1 MCVPGV
7 RVAYLCR
14 LALSVRIAFMTKSSA
29 RKKEPAI
36 RPIGSYGVFLPYVII
51 PFRLK
56 SAQVLFRFLRTV
68 VRDFFWLQFSVKWR
82 FRTIPVLDVSHPL
95 DDLIPFTPGKVQ
107 IYLNF
112 TNFWIRPMTFLFR
125 RLGVKKA
132 LPYCTEY
139 LSLIEK
145 AYSDAARVYR
155 FCMTT
160 TERPDYKE
168 DKAFR
173 MIHAL
178 DPHLLCVPSLH
189 VSIVILASV
198 YYAEVFKKD
207 DFTEAE
213 RQAYTEELRE
223 GAQRIIESVLYVK
236 QHSVNCIP
244 AAMYMMLYVLKDR
257 FTISAG
263 VDIINSLF
271 TDDETLSARDQ
282 KKLSAHIH
290 FMFERLLLEGANEN
304 DWTVPVKRWLKSYAR
319 SKNIAL
325 ALDF

>member
-1 MCVPGV
+1 M
-7 RVAYLCR
+7 A
-14 LALSVRIAFMTKSSA
+14 KSSA
-29 RKKEPAI
+29 EKKEPTI
-36 RPIGSYGVFLPYVII
+36 RSIDSYDAFLPYLII
-51 PFRLK
+51 PFRIK
-56 SAQVLFRFLRTV
+56 SAKVLFRFLRTV

-82 FRTIPVLDVSHPL
+82 FKTIPVLDVSHPL
-95 DDLIPFTPGKVQ
+95 DESIPFTPCKVK

-132 LPYCTEY
+132 LPYCIEY
-139 LSLIEK
+139 LSLIET
-145 AYSDAARVYR
+145 AYANAARVYR

-160 TERPDYKE
+160 TKRPDYKA
-168 DKAFR
+168 DTAFK

-189 VSIVILASV
+189 VAIVILASV
-198 YYAEVFKKD
+198 YYAEVFKNG
-207 DFTEAE
+207 DFTEEE
-213 RQAYTEELRE
+213 RKAYTEELKE
-223 GAQRIIESVLYVK
+223 GARRIIESVLYVK

-257 FTISAG
+257 FTISTG
-263 VDIINSLF
+263 IDIIDSLF
-271 TDDETLSARDQ
+271 IDDETLSDCD
-282 KKLSAHIH
+282 KKKISAHIH

-319 SKNIAL
+319 SKNIVL
-325 ALDF
+325 QLDRRSLT

>member
-1 MCVPGV
+1 M
-7 RVAYLCR
+7 A
-14 LALSVRIAFMTKSSA
+14 KSSA
-29 RKKEPAI
+29 EKKEPAM
-36 RPIGSYGVFLPYVII
+36 RPIDSYGAFLPYLII

-56 SAQVLFRFLRTV
+56 SAKVLFRFLRTV

-82 FRTIPVLDVSHPL
+82 FKTIPVLDVSHPL
-95 DDLIPFTPGKVQ
+95 DELIPFTPDKVK

-132 LPYCTEY
+132 LPYCIEY
-139 LSLIEK
+139 LSLIET
-145 AYSDAARVYR
+145 AYANAAKVYR

-160 TERPDYKE
+160 TKRPDYKT
-168 DKAFR
+168 DAAFK
-173 MIHAL
+173 MIHAF

-189 VSIVILASV
+189 VAIVILSSV
-198 YYAEVFKKD
+198 YYADVFKND
-207 DFTEAE
+207 DFTEEE
-213 RQAYTEELRE
+213 RKTYTAELRE
-223 GAQRIIESVLYVK
+223 GARRIIESVLYVK

-244 AAMYMMLYVLKDR
+244 AAMYMMLYVLKNR

-263 VDIINSLF
+263 IDIINSLF
-271 TDDETLSARDQ
+271 ADDETLSDPD
-282 KKLSAHIH
+282 KKKISAHIH

-319 SKNIAL
+319 SKNIVL
-325 ALDF
+325 PLDSR

>member
-1 MCVPGV
+1 M
-7 RVAYLCR
+7 A
-14 LALSVRIAFMTKSSA
+14 KSSA
-29 RKKEPAI
+29 EKKEPAL
-36 RPIGSYGVFLPYVII
+36 RPIDSYGAFLPYLII

-56 SAQVLFRFLRTV
+56 SAKVLFRFLRTV

-82 FRTIPVLDVSHPL
+82 FKTIPVLDVSHPL
-95 DDLIPFTPGKVQ
+95 DELIPFTPDKVK

-132 LPYCTEY
+132 LPYCIEY
-139 LSLIEK
+139 LSLIET
-145 AYSDAARVYR
+145 AYANAAKVYR

-160 TERPDYKE
+160 TKRPDYKT
-168 DKAFR
+168 DAAFK
-173 MIHAL
+173 MIHAF

-189 VSIVILASV
+189 VAIVILASV
-198 YYAEVFKKD
+198 YYADVFKND
-207 DFTEAE
+207 DFTEEE
-213 RQAYTEELRE
+213 RETYTAELRE
-223 GAQRIIESVLYVK
+223 GARRIIESVLYVK

-244 AAMYMMLYVLKDR
+244 AAMYMMLYVLKNR

-263 VDIINSLF
+263 IDIINSLF
-271 TDDETLSARDQ
+271 ADDETLSDSD
-282 KKLSAHIH
+282 KKKISAHIH

-319 SKNIAL
+319 SKNIGL
-325 ALDF
+325 PLDRR

>member
-1 MCVPGV
+1 M
-7 RVAYLCR
+7 A
-14 LALSVRIAFMTKSSA
+14 KSSA
-29 RKKEPAI
+29 EKKEPTI
-36 RPIGSYGVFLPYVII
+36 RSIDSYGAFLPYLII

-56 SAQVLFRFLRTV
+56 SAKVLFRFLRTV

-82 FRTIPVLDVSHPL
+82 FKTIPVLDVSHPL
-95 DDLIPFTPGKVQ
+95 DESIPFTPDKVK

-132 LPYCTEY
+132 LPYCIEY
-139 LSLIEK
+139 LSLIET
-145 AYSDAARVYR
+145 AYANAAKVYR

-160 TERPDYKE
+160 TKRPDYKT
-168 DKAFR
+168 DAAFK

-189 VSIVILASV
+189 VAIVILASV
-198 YYAEVFKKD
+198 YYAEVFKNG
-207 DFTEAE
+207 DFTEEE
-213 RQAYTEELRE
+213 RKAYTEELKE
-223 GAQRIIESVLYVK
+223 GARRIIESVLYVK

-257 FTISAG
+257 FTISTG
-263 VDIINSLF
+263 IDIIDSLF
-271 TDDETLSARDQ
+271 IDDETLSDCD
-282 KKLSAHIH
+282 KKKVSAHIH

-304 DWTVPVKRWLKSYAR
+304 DWTIPVKRWLKSYAR
-319 SKNIAL
+319 SKNIVL
-325 ALDF
+325 QLDRRSLT

>member
-1 MCVPGV
+1 M
-7 RVAYLCR
+7 A
-14 LALSVRIAFMTKSSA
+14 KSSA
-29 RKKEPAI
+29 GKKDPGLQ
-36 RPIGSYGVFLPYVII
+36 PIGSCGVFLPYLII

-56 SAQVLFRFLRTV
+56 SAKVLFRFLRTV

-82 FRTIPVLDVSHPL
+82 FKTIPVLDVSHPL
-95 DDLIPFTPGKVQ
+95 DELIPFTPGKVH

-112 TNFWIRPMTFLFR
+112 TDFWIRPMTFLFR

-139 LSLIEK
+139 LSLIET
-145 AYSDAARVYR
+145 AYSGAARVYR

-160 TERPDYKE
+160 TKRPDYKA

-189 VSIVILASV
+189 VAIVILASV

-207 DFTEAE
+207 DFTEE
-213 RQAYTEELRE
+213 ECRVYTEELRE

-263 VDIINSLF
+263 VNIINSLF
-271 TDDETLSARDQ
+271 ADDETLSDSD
-282 KKLSAHIH
+282 KKKISAHIH
-290 FMFERLLLEGANEN
+290 LMFERLLLEGASEN
-304 DWTVPVKRWLKSYAR
+304 DWTVPVKRWIESCAR
-319 SKNIAL
+319 SKNIIL
-325 ALDF
+325 ELDR

>member
-1 MCVPGV
+1 M
-7 RVAYLCR
+7 A
-14 LALSVRIAFMTKSSA
+14 KSSA
-29 RKKEPAI
+29 EKKEPAL
-36 RPIGSYGVFLPYVII
+36 RPIDSYGAFLPYLII

-56 SAQVLFRFLRTV
+56 SAKVLFRFLRTV

-82 FRTIPVLDVSHPL
+82 FKTIPVLDVSHPL
-95 DDLIPFTPGKVQ
+95 DELIPFTPDKVK

-132 LPYCTEY
+132 LPYCIEY
-139 LSLIEK
+139 LSLIET
-145 AYSDAARVYR
+145 AYANAAKVYR

-160 TERPDYKE
+160 TKRPDYKT
-168 DKAFR
+168 DAAFK
-173 MIHAL
+173 MIHAF

-189 VSIVILASV
+189 VAIVILASV
-198 YYAEVFKKD
+198 YYADVFKND
-207 DFTEAE
+207 DFTEEE
-213 RQAYTEELRE
+213 RETYTAELRE
-223 GAQRIIESVLYVK
+223 GARRIIESVLYVK

-244 AAMYMMLYVLKDR
+244 AAMYMMLYVLKNR

-263 VDIINSLF
+263 IDIINSLF
-271 TDDETLSARDQ
+271 ADDETLSDSD
-282 KKLSAHIH
+282 KKKISAHIH

-319 SKNIAL
+319 SKNIVL
-325 ALDF
+325 QLDRR

>member
-1 MCVPGV
+1 M
-7 RVAYLCR
+7 A
-14 LALSVRIAFMTKSSA
+14 KSSA
-29 RKKEPAI
+29 EKKEPTI
-36 RPIGSYGVFLPYVII
+36 RSIDSYDAFLPYLII
-51 PFRLK
+51 PFRIK
-56 SAQVLFRFLRTV
+56 SAKVLFRFLRTV

-82 FRTIPVLDVSHPL
+82 FKTIPVLDVSHPL
-95 DDLIPFTPGKVQ
+95 DESIPFTPCKVK

-132 LPYCTEY
+132 LPYCIEY
-139 LSLIEK
+139 LSLIET
-145 AYSDAARVYR
+145 AYANAAKVYR

-160 TERPDYKE
+160 TKRPDYKT
-168 DKAFR
+168 DAAFK
-173 MIHAL
+173 MIHAF

-189 VSIVILASV
+189 VAIVSLSSV
-198 YYAEVFKKD
+198 YYADVFKND
-207 DFTEAE
+207 DLTEEE
-213 RQAYTEELRE
+213 RKTYTAELRE
-223 GAQRIIESVLYVK
+223 GARRIIESVLYVK

-244 AAMYMMLYVLKDR
+244 AAMYMMLYVLKNR

-263 VDIINSLF
+263 IDIINSLF
-271 TDDETLSARDQ
+271 TDDKTLSARDQ

-304 DWTVPVKRWLKSYAR
+304 DWTVPVRRWLKSYAR

-325 ALDF
+325 ALAF

>member
-1 MCVPGV
+1 MAKGCAEKKSQALRPAV
-7 RVAYLCR
+7 RPTV
-14 LALSVRIAFMTKSSA
+14 
-29 RKKEPAI
+29 
-36 RPIGSYGVFLPYVII
+36 RPIASYGIFLPYLII

-56 SAQVLFRFLRTV
+56 SAKVLFRFLRTV
-68 VRDFFWLQFSVKWR
+68 ICDFFWLQFSVKWR

-95 DDLIPFTPGKVQ
+95 DELVPFTPGKVQ

-125 RLGVKKA
+125 RIGIKKA
-132 LPYCTEY
+132 LPYCIEY

-160 TERPDYKE
+160 TNRPDYKA
-168 DKAFR
+168 DKAFK

-207 DFTEAE
+207 DFTKEERETYTAE
-213 RQAYTEELRE
+213 LKD
-223 GAQRIIESVLYVK
+223 GALDIIESVLYVK

-257 FTISAG
+257 FTISNG
-263 VDIINSLF
+263 VNIIDSLF
-271 TDDETLSARDQ
+271 EDAEMISEQD
-282 KKLSAHIH
+282 KKEVRAHIH
-290 FMFERLLLEGANEN
+290 FMFERLLLEGSNED
-304 DWTVPVKRWLKSYAR
+304 DWTVPVKRWLKTYGTSVC
-319 SKNIAL
+319 
-325 ALDF
+325 

>member
-1 MCVPGV
+1 M
-7 RVAYLCR
+7 A
-14 LALSVRIAFMTKSSA
+14 KSSA
-29 RKKEPAI
+29 EKKEPAL
-36 RPIGSYGVFLPYVII
+36 RPIDSYGAFLPYLII

-56 SAQVLFRFLRTV
+56 SAKVLFRFLRTV

-82 FRTIPVLDVSHPL
+82 FKTIPVLDVSHPL
-95 DDLIPFTPGKVQ
+95 DELIPFTPDKVK

-132 LPYCTEY
+132 LPFCIEY
-139 LSLIEK
+139 LSLIET
-145 AYSDAARVYR
+145 AYANAAKVYR

-160 TERPDYKE
+160 TKRPDYKT
-168 DKAFR
+168 DAAFK
-173 MIHAL
+173 MIHAF

-189 VSIVILASV
+189 VAIVILSSV
-198 YYAEVFKKD
+198 YYADVFKND
-207 DFTEAE
+207 DFTEEE
-213 RQAYTEELRE
+213 RKTYTAELRE
-223 GAQRIIESVLYVK
+223 GARRIIESVLYVK

-244 AAMYMMLYVLKDR
+244 AAMYMMLYVLKNR

-263 VDIINSLF
+263 IDIINSLF
-271 TDDETLSARDQ
+271 ADDETLSDSD
-282 KKLSAHIH
+282 KKKISAHIH

-319 SKNIAL
+319 SKNIVL
-325 ALDF
+325 PLDRR

>member
-1 MCVPGV
+1 M
-7 RVAYLCR
+7 A
-14 LALSVRIAFMTKSSA
+14 KSSA
-29 RKKEPAI
+29 EKKEPAL
-36 RPIGSYGVFLPYVII
+36 RPIDSYGAFLPYLII

-56 SAQVLFRFLRTV
+56 SAKVLFRFLRTV

-82 FRTIPVLDVSHPL
+82 FKTIPVLDVSHPL
-95 DDLIPFTPGKVQ
+95 DELIPFTPDKVK

-112 TNFWIRPMTFLFR
+112 TNFWIRPMTLLFR

-132 LPYCTEY
+132 LPYCIEY
-139 LSLIEK
+139 LSLIET
-145 AYSDAARVYR
+145 AYANAAKVYR

-160 TERPDYKE
+160 TKRPDYKA
-168 DKAFR
+168 DTAFK

-189 VSIVILASV
+189 VAIVILSSV
-198 YYAEVFKKD
+198 YYADVFKND
-207 DFTEAE
+207 DFTEEE
-213 RQAYTEELRE
+213 RKTYTAELRE
-223 GAQRIIESVLYVK
+223 GARRIIESVLYVK

-244 AAMYMMLYVLKDR
+244 AAVYMMLYVLKNR

-263 VDIINSLF
+263 IDIINSLF
-271 TDDETLSARDQ
+271 ADDETLSDSD
-282 KKLSAHIH
+282 KKKISAHIH

-319 SKNIAL
+319 SKNIVL
-325 ALDF
+325 PLDRR

>member
-1 MCVPGV
+1 M
-7 RVAYLCR
+7 A
-14 LALSVRIAFMTKSSA
+14 KSSA
-29 RKKEPAI
+29 EKKEPAL
-36 RPIGSYGVFLPYVII
+36 RPIDSYGAFLPYLII

-56 SAQVLFRFLRTV
+56 SAKVLFRFLRTV

-82 FRTIPVLDVSHPL
+82 FKTIPVLDVSHPL
-95 DDLIPFTPGKVQ
+95 DELIPFTPDKVK

-132 LPYCTEY
+132 LPYCIEY
-139 LSLIEK
+139 LSLIET
-145 AYSDAARVYR
+145 AYANAAKVYR

-160 TERPDYKE
+160 TKRPDYKT
-168 DKAFR
+168 DAAFK
-173 MIHAL
+173 MIHAF

-189 VSIVILASV
+189 VAIVILASV
-198 YYAEVFKKD
+198 YYADVFKND
-207 DFTEAE
+207 DFTEEE
-213 RQAYTEELRE
+213 RETYTAELRE
-223 GAQRIIESVLYVK
+223 GARRIIESVLYVK

-244 AAMYMMLYVLKDR
+244 AAMYMMLYVLKNR

-263 VDIINSLF
+263 IDIINSLF
-271 TDDETLSARDQ
+271 ADDETLSDSD
-282 KKLSAHIH
+282 KKKISAHIH